1 VSRRR
6 RVGTALGIAALFAA
20 TCAVGGLPGAYAD
33 DAVTVL
39 ERARTATVRE
49 DFAGTVQIEW
59 LDDGGWRSARTKVT
73 GAGGA
78 VQVGE
83 GARQAGGR
91 AEDRWIAGVTGWKV
105 GWDEP
110 VARAAPSPATR
121 WDLTMATGT
130 PVAGRATV
138 MVTASDPK
146 TGAPRVRAYCD
157 KATGVMLRR
166 EILDRQGRV
175 VRAVGFV
182 EVARLGGAT
191 AVPPTTPQAA
201 ERRPSARG
209 ADPTPDAVRALPAG
223 VAAPD
228 RVTGFVLAGRYE
240 RSDGTVQLYYSD
252 GLFGVSVFQQVGVL
266 DPGGMPVADDRTRV
280 SDTAAL
286 GYEVAGGSVLVWE
299 RDGVTRTLVSD
310 ATVADL
316 RDFAVAFDDRAADG
330 RGLVDRVADFLF
342 GPFGWR

>member
-1 VSRRR
+1 VSRGR
-6 RVGTALGIAALFAA
+6 RVGIALGLVALVVA
-20 TCAVGGLPGAYAD
+20 TGAVGVLPGAYAD

-39 ERARTATVRE
+39 DRARTATVRE

-91 AEDRWIAGVTGWKV
+91 AEDRWIAGVTGWEV

-110 VARAAPSPATR
+110 VARKSPSPATR
-121 WDLTMATGT
+121 WDLTVGTGI

-138 MVTASDPK
+138 MVTATDPK
-146 TGAPRVRAYCD
+146 TGAPRLRAYCD

-166 EILDRQGRV
+166 EVLDRQGRV

-191 AVPPTTPQAA
+191 AVPPSAPQVA

-209 ADPTPDAVRALPAG
+209 TDPTPDTVRALPARF
-223 VAAPD
+223 AAPD

-240 RSDGTVQLYYSD
+240 RADGTVQLYYSD
-252 GLFGVSVFQQVGVL
+252 GLFGVSVFQQIGVL
-266 DPGGMPVADDRTRV
+266 DPGGMPEADARV
-280 SDTAAL
+280 RVREAAAL

-330 RGLVDRVADFLF
+330 DGLVDRVADFLF